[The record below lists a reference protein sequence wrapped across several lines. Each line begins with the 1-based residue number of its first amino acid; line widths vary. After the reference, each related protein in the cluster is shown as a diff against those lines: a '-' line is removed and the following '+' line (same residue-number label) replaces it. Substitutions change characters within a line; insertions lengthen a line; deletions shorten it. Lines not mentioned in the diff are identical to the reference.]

1 MSQSKFQVNNENL
14 SYEKKLD
21 LTRDTNTYSSNKS
34 SKSIKYQNIETTPF
48 NLKFDLNQ
56 EQKFNKKKV
65 DN

>member
-34 SKSIKYQNIETTPF
+34 SKSIKHQNIETTPF

-56 EQKFNKKKV
+56 
-65 DN
+65 

>member
-1 MSQSKFQVNNENL
+1 MSQSKFLVNNENL

-21 LTRDTNTYSSNKS
+21 LTHDTNTYSSNKS
-34 SKSIKYQNIETTPF
+34 SKSIKHQNIETTPF